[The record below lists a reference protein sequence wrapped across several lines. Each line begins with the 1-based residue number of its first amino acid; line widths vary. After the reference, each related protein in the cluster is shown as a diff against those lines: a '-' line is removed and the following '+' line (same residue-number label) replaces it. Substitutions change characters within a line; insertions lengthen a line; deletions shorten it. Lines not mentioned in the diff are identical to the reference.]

1 MTDVE
6 RMLTEIRF
14 YSQIIEDSKRVIYC
28 EPHMAAAV
36 QDAVQAHSASHL
48 FTVRSSPVCPEGKLL
63 LVDEQSIEASL
74 NEAMQRSLRNVR
86 PF

>member
-1 MTDVE
+1 MDDVE

-14 YSQIIEDSKRVIYC
+14 YEQVIGDSKRVIYC

-36 QDAVQAHSASHL
+36 QDAVQAHYAGPL

-63 LVDEQSIEASL
+63 LVDEQGIEASF
-74 NEAMQRSLRNVR
+74 NAAVQQGLRNFR
-86 PF
+86 LL